1 VAFAHSGHFASE
13 SGFQDQAHSAL
24 SKKPEP
30 MGLRPH
36 GHHEGKSDMPLPN
49 LVHTKRLT
57 KTNIRELSVYYDK
70 GGLNYWNHSQKPKG
84 IYFSTGL
91 YEQVPGSGIKSWK
104 TGQKGD
110 GYILVTPL
118 ERYSRKALRLVR
130 ERVEKHAD
138 QIHTMFEQ
146 GGDVENLKALLRGE
160 AFTPVVT
167 SANAETAK
175 AEA

>member
-1 VAFAHSGHFASE
+1 
-13 SGFQDQAHSAL
+13 
-24 SKKPEP
+24 
-30 MGLRPH
+30 
-36 GHHEGKSDMPLPN
+36 MPQPT

-57 KTNIRELSVYYDK
+57 ETNIRELSVYYDK
-70 GGLNYWNHSQKPKG
+70 GGVNYWNYDQKPKG

-104 TGQKGD
+104 TGQPGD

-130 ERVEKHAD
+130 ERVEEHAD
-138 QIHTMFEQ
+138 QIHAMFDH
-146 GGDVENLKALLRGE
+146 GGNVENLKALLRGE
-160 AFTPVVT
+160 KIVPVKIAGDQA
-167 SANAETAK
+167 SAEP

>member
-1 VAFAHSGHFASE
+1 
-13 SGFQDQAHSAL
+13 
-24 SKKPEP
+24 
-30 MGLRPH
+30 
-36 GHHEGKSDMPLPN
+36 MPQPT

-57 KTNIRELSVYYDK
+57 KTNIRELSVYYEK
-70 GGLNYWNHSQKPKG
+70 GGTNYWDYSQKPKG

-104 TGQKGD
+104 TGQPGD

-130 ERVEKHAD
+130 ERVEEHAD
-138 QIHTMFEQ
+138 QIHAMFDH
-146 GGDVENLKALLRGE
+146 GGNVENLKALLRGE
-160 AFTPVVT
+160 DFEPV
-167 SANAETAK
+167 AIAGGQAADEQ